1 MKFPIQKKLV
11 KKTKYVK
18 ASSSSAITYIGYNS
32 DIGLNADKVVIPP
45 FVEYFSSIPNSS
57 QFIYSVYW
65 EYKNILVFV
74 ANVAQAYTFYLTW
87 YETE

>member
-1 MKFPIQKKLV
+1 MFQLQKKLV
-11 KKTKYVK
+11 KKTKYIT

-32 DIGLNADKVVIPP
+32 DLGINADKVVIPP
-45 FVEYFSSIPNSS
+45 HVEYFASIPNNS

-65 EYKNILVFV
+65 EYKNFLVFI
-74 ANVAQAYTFYLTW
+74 ANVAQAYAFYLTW